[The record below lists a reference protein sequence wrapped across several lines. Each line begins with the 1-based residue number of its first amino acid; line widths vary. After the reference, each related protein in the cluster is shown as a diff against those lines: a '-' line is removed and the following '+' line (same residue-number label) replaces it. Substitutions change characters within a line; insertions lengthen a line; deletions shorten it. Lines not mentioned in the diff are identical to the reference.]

1 MTAFT
6 VPNRRRS
13 LFGAFR
19 GGVDEQVASS
29 DAPVPTVSESESEI
43 AQVPA
48 TESPEPAI
56 EAAETAVSARTA
68 DDLSAVQGPA
78 DPARASADP
87 VGASTEPARGGVFA
101 GTKAQIRLTPSK
113 ASTHPTSGRR
123 GDLFVDSAGRLW
135 FCRSG
140 GKNATWKQV
149 KLV

>member
-6 VPNRRRS
+6 VPSRRRS

-19 GGVDEQVASS
+19 GGVEEQVASTDAS
-29 DAPVPTVSESESEI
+29 VPTVIESQSEIAPVPAADSH
-43 AQVPA
+43 
-48 TESPEPAI
+48 EPAI
-56 EAAETAVSARTA
+56 EAAETAVSAGTA
-68 DDLSAVQGPA
+68 DDLGGEQRPA
-78 DPARASADP
+78 EPTRASADP
-87 VGASTEPARGGVFA
+87 ARTSAEPARGGVFA

-113 ASTHPTSGRR
+113 ASTHPISGRR